1 MRGFDLP
8 AKARA
13 IVNVAKG
20 EGAMAD
26 QSAEDQ
32 KKANIAAMGE
42 ELGTLYSALWQ
53 ELAIVYVYWL
63 EYVDLFGTKS
73 SRIDMLNRAAP
84 MFFRMIQDELWGM
97 MLLNLARMTD
107 PPFSGKDKANLS
119 LQALRDLIKDTG
131 LKRTVGGLIDNAL
144 NATKFARDW
153 RNRLIAHRDRDIV
166 LNTATTPLEDASRAQ
181 VKEALASL
189 AAVLNALAL
198 HFFKSETHF
207 DRTMRPNGAETL
219 LYLLDEGLRSR
230 EERLERMRSGRG
242 MEADFAVP
250 EI

>member
-1 MRGFDLP
+1 
-8 AKARA
+8 
-13 IVNVAKG
+13 
-20 EGAMAD
+20 MAD
-26 QSAEDQ
+26 QSAEEQ

-53 ELAIVYVYWL
+53 ELAIGYVYWL

-73 SRIDMLNRAAP
+73 SRIEMLNRAAP

-97 MLLNLARMTD
+97 TLLNLARMTG
-107 PPFSGKDKANLS
+107 PPFSGRDKANLS
-119 LQALRDLIKDTG
+119 LQALPALMKDTG
-131 LKRTVGGLIDNAL
+131 LKSTVAELVDNAFM
-144 NATKFARDW
+144 ATEFARDW
-153 RNRLIAHRDRDIV
+153 RNRLIAHRDLGIA
-166 LNTATTPLEDASRAQ
+166 LYTATTPLKDASRAQ

-189 AAVLNALAL
+189 AAVLNRLAL

-207 DRTMRPNGAETL
+207 DRTTRHNGAVTL

-230 EERLERMRSGRG
+230 EERLKRMRSGRG
-242 MEADFAVP
+242 MEADFAVR

>member
-1 MRGFDLP
+1 M
-8 AKARA
+8 
-13 IVNVAKG
+13 V
-20 EGAMAD
+20 D
-26 QSAEDQ
+26 QSAEEQ

-53 ELAIVYVYWL
+53 ELAIGYVYWL

-73 SRIDMLNRAAP
+73 RIDILNRVAS

-107 PPFSGKDKANLS
+107 PAFSGKDKANLS
-119 LQALRDLIKDTG
+119 LQALPALLKDTG
-131 LKRTVGGLIDNAL
+131 LKSTVAELLDNAYK
-144 NATKFARDW
+144 ATEFARDW
-153 RNRLIAHRDRDIV
+153 RNRFIAHRDLGIA
-166 LNTATTPLEDASRAQ
+166 LNKATTPLKDASRAQ

-189 AAVLNALAL
+189 AAVLNALEL
-198 HFFKSETHF
+198 HFFKSEGTHF
-207 DRTMRPNGAETL
+207 DRTTRPNGAETL

-242 MEADFAVP
+242 MEADFARR

>member
-1 MRGFDLP
+1 M
-8 AKARA
+8 
-13 IVNVAKG
+13 V
-20 EGAMAD
+20 D
-26 QSAEDQ
+26 QSAEEQ
-32 KKANIAAMGE
+32 KKANLAAMGE
-42 ELGTLYSALWQ
+42 ELGTLYSALWK
-53 ELAIVYVYWL
+53 ELAIGYVYWL
-63 EYVDLFGTKS
+63 EYVDLFGTKN
-73 SRIDMLNRAAP
+73 SRIEMLNQAAP

-107 PPFSGKDKANLS
+107 PPFSMGRKDKANLS
-119 LQALRDLIKDTG
+119 LRALPDLVKDTG
-131 LKRTVGGLIDNAL
+131 LKSSVAELIDKAL
-144 NATKFARDW
+144 KATEFARDW
-153 RNRLIAHRDRDIV
+153 RDRLIAHRDRGIA
-166 LNTATTPLEDASRAQ
+166 LNTATTPLKDASRAQ

-207 DRTMRPNGAETL
+207 DRTVRHNGAETL

-242 MEADFAVP
+242 MEADFAVR